1 MMERFII
8 EILAF
13 ILIILLLKRIWN
25 NKVKQTMGQV
35 VVGINVFA
43 IFLYVYG
50 IMNQS
55 IPFELALPKVFLHGL
70 VAIIIHTLFTLDQ
83 NSKE

>member
-1 MMERFII
+1 MGFIL

-13 ILIILLLKRIWN
+13 VFIILLLKRIWN
-25 NKVKQTMGQV
+25 HRVKNIMGQI

-43 IFLYVYG
+43 CFLYMYG

-55 IPFELALPKVFLHGL
+55 IPYELALPKIFLHGV
-70 VAIIIHTLFTLDQ
+70 VALIIQTLFTLDR
-83 NSKE
+83 KTDE

>member
-1 MMERFII
+1 MSFVL

-25 NKVKQTMGQV
+25 HRVKNIMGQI

-43 IFLYVYG
+43 CFLYMYG

-55 IPFELALPKVFLHGL
+55 IPYELTLPKIFLHGI
-70 VAIIIHTLFTLDQ
+70 VAVIIQTLFTLDR
-83 NSKE
+83 KTDE

>member
-1 MMERFII
+1 MNFVI

-13 ILIILLLKRIWN
+13 IAIFLLLKRIWN
-25 NKVKQTMGQV
+25 HRVKNIMGQI

-43 IFLYVYG
+43 CFLYMYG

-55 IPFELALPKVFLHGL
+55 IPYELALPKIFLHGI
-70 VAIIIHTLFTLDQ
+70 VAVIIQTLFTLDR
-83 NSKE
+83 KTDE

>member
-1 MMERFII
+1 MSFVI

-13 ILIILLLKRIWN
+13 IFIILLLKRIWN
-25 NKVKQTMGQV
+25 HRVKNIMGQI

-43 IFLYVYG
+43 CFLYTYG

-55 IPFELALPKVFLHGL
+55 IPYELALPKIFLHGV
-70 VAIIIHTLFTLDQ
+70 VALIIQTLFTLDR
-83 NSKE
+83 KTDE